1 MKSKMINNL
10 IGLGTILLGATMAKK
25 AGVKFF
31 ESSTYLDF
39 EPTDNLINS
48 IKRSEGLVE
57 TAYRLPNESQ
67 YTIGFGT
74 SFLFD
79 GNGNAFPKAGS
90 NGVKAGQS
98 LSSLKVLM
106 GYRDLANYD
115 FAKQLVE
122 NHLKASRYTKVA
134 RDLDS
139 FGVPFRIGFAEALM
153 EVSYGSGSIFGSL
166 KSDIYYTN
174 FLINVRND
182 PSDKSMAFSYLWY
195 RYNYYKN
202 CTASGQW
209 SLYAY
214 GWMRRVVKVTYFIL
228 GKNISDSELVNM
240 VGSSSRDKT
249 KLANFVLTN
258 FGIKVVW

>member
-1 MKSKMINNL
+1 MINNI
-10 IGLGTILLGATMAKK
+10 IGVGATLLGLAMAKK
-25 AGVKFF
+25 GTVKFF

-48 IKRSEGLVE
+48 IKRSEGLIE

-74 SFLFD
+74 SFLLD
-79 GNGNAFPKAGS
+79 SNGKAFPKVGS
-90 NGVKAGQS
+90 NAVKAGHT

-106 GYRDLANYD
+106 GYPDLTNYD

-122 NHLKASRYTKVA
+122 NYLKASRYTKVA
-134 RDLDS
+134 RDLDG
-139 FGVPFRIGFAEALM
+139 FGVPFRSGFAEALM
-153 EVSYGSGSIFGSL
+153 EVSYGSGSIFGYSS
-166 KSDIYYTN
+166 KDIYYTN

-228 GKNISDSELVNM
+228 GRNLSETELVSM
-240 VGSSSRDKT
+240 VGSSSKDKM

>member
-10 IGLGTILLGATMAKK
+10 IGVGATLLGLAMAKK
-25 AGVKFF
+25 GSINFF
-31 ESSTYLDF
+31 ENSTYLDF
-39 EPTDNLINS
+39 EPTDNLIDS

-57 TAYRLPNESQ
+57 NAYRLPNESQ

-79 GNGNAFPKAGS
+79 GKGNAFPKAGA
-90 NGVKAGQS
+90 NGVKSGQS

-106 GYRDLANYD
+106 GYRDLTNYD

-134 RDLDS
+134 RDLDG
-139 FGVPFRIGFAEALM
+139 FGVPFRTGFAEALM

-166 KSDIYYTN
+166 SKDIYYTN

-209 SLYAY
+209 PLYAY

-228 GKNISDSELVNM
+228 GRNLSESELIGM
-240 VGSSSRDKT
+240 VGSSSKDKT